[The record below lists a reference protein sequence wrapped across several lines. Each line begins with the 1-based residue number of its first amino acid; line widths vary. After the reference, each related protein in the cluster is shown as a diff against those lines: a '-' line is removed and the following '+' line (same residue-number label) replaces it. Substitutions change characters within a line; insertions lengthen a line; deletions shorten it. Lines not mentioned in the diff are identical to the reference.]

1 MLAVSNTSPIS
12 NLAII
17 GRLEFLQRRY
27 GVVRIPPAVQNELLA
42 LTHPNGSKS
51 IQTALSDRWLVVEPL
66 GASPSQKLPFPLDR
80 GETDAILLACQLKA
94 DVLLM
99 DEKRGREAA
108 RQRGLVVA
116 GLLGELIHAKL
127 AGWIPSVRGEVRQ
140 LRADAG
146 FFVDATVEQ
155 FILSQVGE

>member
-17 GRLEFLQRRY
+17 GRLDFLRRRY
-27 GVVRIPPAVQNELLA
+27 AIVRIPPAVRGELAA

-51 IQTALSDRWLVVEPL
+51 IQDALSERWLVVEPL
-66 GASPSQKLPFPLDR
+66 GAPVSQKLPFPLDR
-80 GETDAILLACQLKA
+80 AETEAILLACQLKA

-108 RQRGLVVA
+108 RQHGLVVA
-116 GLLGELIHAKL
+116 GALGELIHAKF
-127 AGWIPSVRGEVRQ
+127 AGWIPNVRDEIRR

-146 FFVDATVEQ
+146 FFVDATVEK

>member
-17 GRLEFLQRRY
+17 GRLDFLQRRY
-27 GVVRIPPAVQNELLA
+27 AIVRIPPAVQSELAA
-42 LTHPNGSKS
+42 LTHPIGSKS
-51 IQTALSDRWLVVEPL
+51 IQAALSERWLVVEPL
-66 GASPSQKLPFPLDR
+66 GASVSQKLPFPLDR
-80 GETDAILLACQLKA
+80 GETEAILLACQLKT

-116 GLLGELIHAKL
+116 GALGELIHAKF
-127 AGWIPSVRGEVRQ
+127 AGWIPNVRDEIRR

-146 FFVDATVEQ
+146 FFVDATVEK

>member
-17 GRLEFLQRRY
+17 DRLEFLKQRY
-27 GVVRIPPAVQNELLA
+27 KTIHIPQGVADELKA
-42 LTHPNGSKS
+42 LTHVPASKRLQAS
-51 IQTALSDRWLVVEPL
+51 FSEGWITVEPL
-66 GASPSQKLPFPLDR
+66 SVRSPQPLPFVLDR

-108 RQRGLVVA
+108 RRQGLVVA
-116 GLLGELIHAKL
+116 GVLGELIHAKL
-127 AGWIPSVRGEVRQ
+127 AGLIPNVGDEIRRLRGE
-140 LRADAG
+140 AG
-146 FFVDATVEQ
+146 FFVDETVER